1 MRLLAFFCLMTGLV
15 YVGPIR
21 GQGLAGEIRLE
32 VKDATGAAIEAS
44 GSIEG
49 LATGIHRDFRT
60 DAQGTHTFAALPFG
74 TYRLQIGRDG
84 FAAQSVRV
92 DVRSG
97 APIQQTIT
105 LAVAPIATTVEVSDS
120 VTLVNPQATSAAQ
133 YIRPDELRDR
143 ESAAPG
149 RSFIDLVNQQ
159 PGWLLEANGVLHP
172 RGSEYQVQYV
182 VDGIPLYDNRSPAF
196 AQSLGVDEFDSM
208 NVRTAGFPAEF
219 GRSLGG
225 VVELNTNRDP
235 VPGLHGQV
243 SYQGGSFDQQ
253 SGFASL
259 QYSRGR
265 NAISF
270 SGEGFTT
277 DRYLDAPVEQNYTNH
292 ASGGAF
298 SARFDRT
305 WSAADSTHAYIS
317 SRHTGFLVP
326 DEQLQQAAG
335 QRQDRTAGETLGQIS
350 HTHLFNS
357 SVLMQVRGMVRDTSA
372 LLWSNGF
379 SIPILP
385 TQDRGF
391 REGYLGGSV
400 SVTHGSHEFKAGG
413 DALFDSIHENFAY
426 RITAYEI
433 GGVQIFDPN
442 VPQSFRFSGQR
453 DGRQQSAF
461 VQDQW
466 HKGPLTLSAGL
477 RFDHYGVVADET
489 GWSPRLGAAYSIP
502 KAGLVLRA
510 SYDRVFQAPAMENL
524 LLASSD
530 LAAQL
535 GGGAFIPLRPSRGD
549 YFEAGFAKSVLGKMR
564 LDGTWY
570 RRKVDNFADDDLL
583 LNTGVSF
590 PIAFSHADIQGFE
603 AKLELPHWG
612 PVSGFVSYSNMLGR
626 GQLPVAGGLLLG
638 ADALSLVQ
646 GGGSFPISQDQR
658 NSFRGRVRV
667 QASRR
672 LWLALEGDYN
682 SGLPVDL
689 NIADMSFLTQQYGA
703 AILSKVNFERGRVR
717 PSASFDASA
726 GVSLYQLDR
735 KSVRLQADVFNLL
748 DRLNVID
755 FAGVL
760 SGTALQ
766 AGRNFA
772 VRLNA
777 SF

>member
-1 MRLLAFFCLMTGLV
+1 MRLLTFLCLATAV
-15 YVGPIR
+15 AC
-21 GQGLAGEIRLE
+21 GQSLTGEIRLE
-32 VKDATGAAIEAS
+32 VKDATGAAVEAS

-49 LATGIHRDFRT
+49 LATGVHRDYRT
-60 DAQGTHTFAALPFG
+60 DAQGTHTFTALPFG

-84 FAAQSVRV
+84 FASQSVRV
-92 DVRSG
+92 DVRSE
-97 APIQQTIT
+97 APIQQTVT
-105 LAVAPIATTVEVSDS
+105 LAVAAIATTVEVSDA

-133 YIRPDELRDR
+133 YIRPEELRDR
-143 ESAAPG
+143 ESGSPG

-196 AQSLGVDEFDSM
+196 AQSLGVDDFDSM

-225 VVELNTNRDP
+225 VVELNTNHDA
-235 VPGLHGQV
+235 VPGLHGQM

-265 NAISF
+265 NAVSL
-270 SGEGFTT
+270 SGEGFLT

-292 ASGGAF
+292 ASGGAI

-335 QRQDRTAGETLGQIS
+335 QRQDRTAGETLGQVS
-350 HTHLFNS
+350 HTHLFNAN
-357 SVLMQVRGMVRDTSA
+357 VVMQVRAMTRDTSA
-372 LLWSNGF
+372 VLWSNSL

-391 REGYLGGSV
+391 RDGYFGGSV
-400 SVTHGSHEFKAGG
+400 SVTHGSHEFKAGA

-426 RITAYEI
+426 LITAYKI
-433 GGVQIFDPN
+433 GTVQIFDPD
-442 VPQSFRFSGQR
+442 VPQSFQFNGRR

-477 RFDHYGVVADET
+477 RFDHYGVVADEN

-510 SYDRVFQAPAMENL
+510 SYDRIFQAPAMENL
-524 LLASSD
+524 LLASAD
-530 LAAQL
+530 LSAQL
-535 GGGAFIPLRPSRGD
+535 GGGAFLPLRPSRGD
-549 YFEAGFAKSVLGKMR
+549 YFEAGFSKSLLGKMR
-564 LDGTWY
+564 LDGSWY
-570 RRKVDNFADDDLL
+570 RRNVDNFADDDLL

-590 PIAFSHADIQGFE
+590 PIAFNHAEIRGFE

-612 PVSGFVSYSNMLGR
+612 PLSGFMSYSNLLGR
-626 GQLPVAGGLLLG
+626 GRLPVAGGLLLG
-638 ADALSLVQ
+638 DDAQGLVD
-646 GGGSFPISQDQR
+646 GAGSFPITQDQR

-667 QASRR
+667 QARR
-672 LWLALEGDYN
+672 RVWFALESDYN

-689 NIADMSFLTQQYGA
+689 NVADMAFLTQQYGA
-703 AILSKVNFERGRVR
+703 AILSKVNFDRGRVR

-726 GVSLYQLDR
+726 GVSLYQVDR
-735 KSVRLQADVFNLL
+735 RSMRLQGDVFNLF

-755 FAGVL
+755 FTGVL

-766 AGRNFA
+766 ARRNFA

>member
-1 MRLLAFFCLMTGLV
+1 MRLFAFFCLTTAV
-15 YVGPIR
+15 AC
-21 GQGLAGEIRLE
+21 GQSLSGEIRLE

-49 LATGIHRDFRT
+49 LATGVHRDYRT
-60 DAQGTHTFAALPFG
+60 DAQGMHTFAALPFG

-84 FAAQSVRV
+84 FAAQSIRV

-97 APIQQTIT
+97 TPIQQTVT
-105 LAVAPIATTVEVSDS
+105 LAVAAIATTVEVSDS

-133 YIRPDELRDR
+133 YIRPEELRDR
-143 ESAAPG
+143 ESGAPG

-225 VVELNTNRDP
+225 VVELNTNHDA
-235 VPGLHGQV
+235 VSGLHGQM

-270 SGEGFTT
+270 SGEGFLT

-305 WSAADSTHAYIS
+305 WSTADSTHAYMS

-326 DEQLQQAAG
+326 NEQLQQAAG
-335 QRQDRTAGETLGQIS
+335 QRQDRTAGETLGQVS
-350 HTHLFNS
+350 HTHLFNAN
-357 SVLMQVRGMVRDTSA
+357 VLLQLRGMLRDTSA
-372 LLWSNGF
+372 LLWSNSL
-379 SIPILP
+379 SIPIVP
-385 TQDRGF
+385 RQDRGF
-391 REGYLGGSV
+391 REGYFGGSV
-400 SVTHGSHEFKAGG
+400 SLMHGSHEFKAGA
-413 DALFDSIHENFAY
+413 DVLFDSIHENFSY
-426 RITAYEI
+426 LITAYNF
-433 GGVQIFDPN
+433 GTVQIFDAD
-442 VPQSFRFSGQR
+442 VPQSFRFQGQR

-461 VQDQW
+461 MQDQW

-477 RFDHYGVVADET
+477 RFDHYGVVADEI

-510 SYDRVFQAPAMENL
+510 AYDRIFQTPAMENL
-524 LLASSD
+524 LLASAD
-530 LAAQL
+530 LTALL
-535 GGGAFIPLRPSRGD
+535 GGGAFLPLRPSRGN
-549 YFEAGFAKSVLGKMR
+549 YFEAGFSKSLLGKIR
-564 LDGTWY
+564 LDGSWY
-570 RRKVDNFADDDLL
+570 LRKVDNFADDDLL

-590 PIAFSHADIQGFE
+590 PIAFSHADIRGFE

-612 PVSGFVSYSNMLGR
+612 PVSGFMSYSNMLGT

-638 ADALSLVQ
+638 NDAQSLVE
-646 GGGSFPISQDQR
+646 GAGSFPVTQDQR
-658 NSFRGRVRV
+658 NSLRGRLRI
-667 QASRR
+667 QAHRR
-672 LWLALEGDYN
+672 IWFAIESDYN

-689 NIADMSFLTQQYGA
+689 KGADMAFLTQQYGA
-703 AILSKVNFERGRVR
+703 AILSRVNFERGRVR

-726 GVSLYQLDR
+726 GVSLYQVDR
-735 KSVRLQADVFNLL
+735 KSLRLQADVFNLF

>member
-1 MRLLAFFCLMTGLV
+1 MAC
-15 YVGPIR
+15 
-21 GQGLAGEIRLE
+21 GQSLAGEIRLE
-32 VKDATGAAIEAS
+32 VKDATGAAVEAS

-49 LATGIHRDFRT
+49 LATGVHRDYRT
-60 DAQGTHTFAALPFG
+60 DAQGTHTFTALPFG

-92 DVRSG
+92 DVRSE
-97 APIQQTIT
+97 APIQQIVT
-105 LAVAPIATTVEVSDS
+105 LAVAAIATTVEVSDA

-133 YIRPDELRDR
+133 YIRPEELRDR
-143 ESAAPG
+143 ESGPPG

-196 AQSLGVDEFDSM
+196 AQSLGVDDFDSM

-225 VVELNTNRDP
+225 VVELNTNHDA
-235 VPGLHGQV
+235 VPGLHGQL

-253 SGFASL
+253 SGVASL
-259 QYSRGR
+259 QYARGR
-265 NAISF
+265 NAVSL
-270 SGEGFTT
+270 SGEGFLT

-292 ASGGAF
+292 ASGGAI

-305 WSAADSTHAYIS
+305 WSAADSTHVYIS

-335 QRQDRTAGETLGQIS
+335 QRQDRTAGETLGQVS
-350 HTHLFNS
+350 HTHLFNANV
-357 SVLMQVRGMVRDTSA
+357 VLQVRAMARDTSA
-372 LLWSNGF
+372 LLWSNSL

-385 TQDRGF
+385 AQDRGF
-391 REGYLGGSV
+391 REGYFGGSV
-400 SVTHGSHEFKAGG
+400 SVTHGSHEFKAGA

-426 RITAYEI
+426 LITAYKI
-433 GGVQIFDPN
+433 GTVQIFDPD
-442 VPQSFRFSGQR
+442 VPQSFQFNGRR

-466 HKGPLTLSAGL
+466 HKGPLTLSAGM
-477 RFDHYGVVADET
+477 RFDHYGVVADEK

-510 SYDRVFQAPAMENL
+510 SYDRIFQAPAMENL
-524 LLASSD
+524 LLASAD
-530 LAAQL
+530 LSKQL
-535 GGGAFIPLRPSRGD
+535 GGGAFLPLRPSRGD
-549 YFEAGFAKSVLGKMR
+549 YFEAGVSKSLLGKMR
-564 LDGTWY
+564 LDGSWY
-570 RRKVDNFADDDLL
+570 RRTVDNFADDDLL

-590 PIAFSHADIQGFE
+590 PIAFSHAQIRGFE

-612 PVSGFVSYSNMLGR
+612 PVSGFMSYSNLLGR
-626 GQLPVAGGLLLG
+626 GRLPVAGGLLLG
-638 ADALSLVQ
+638 DDAQGLVDSA
-646 GGGSFPISQDQR
+646 GSFPITQDQR

-667 QASRR
+667 QAHRR
-672 LWLALEGDYN
+672 LWLALESDYN

-689 NIADMSFLTQQYGA
+689 NVADMAFLTQQYGA
-703 AILSKVNFERGRVR
+703 AILSKVNFDRGRVR

-726 GVSLYQLDR
+726 GVSLYQVDR
-735 KSVRLQADVFNLL
+735 KSMRLQADVFNLF

-755 FAGVL
+755 FTGVL

-766 AGRNFA
+766 AGRSFA

>member
-1 MRLLAFFCLMTGLV
+1 MRLLAFFCLTAAV
-15 YVGPIR
+15 SC
-21 GQGLAGEIRLE
+21 GQSLAGEIRLE

-44 GSIEG
+44 GSIAG
-49 LATGIHRDFRT
+49 LATGVHRDYRT
-60 DAQGTHTFAALPFG
+60 DAQGTHSFTALPFG
-74 TYRLQIGRDG
+74 TYRLQIERDG

-92 DVRSG
+92 DVRSE

-105 LAVAPIATTVEVSDS
+105 LAVAAIATTVEVSDA

-133 YIRPDELRDR
+133 YIRPEELRDR
-143 ESAAPG
+143 ESGAPG

-182 VDGIPLYDNRSPAF
+182 VDGIPFYDNRSPAF
-196 AQSLGVDEFDSM
+196 AQSLGMDEFDSM

-225 VVELNTNRDP
+225 VVELNTNHDA
-235 VPGLHGQV
+235 VPGFHGQI

-259 QYSRGR
+259 QYAHGR
-265 NAISF
+265 NAVSF
-270 SGEGFTT
+270 SGEGFVT

-292 ASGGAF
+292 ASSGAF

-305 WSAADSTHAYIS
+305 WSTADSTHAYMS

-326 DEQLQQAAG
+326 NEQLQQAAG
-335 QRQDRTAGETLGQIS
+335 QRQDRTAGETLGQVS
-350 HTHLFNS
+350 HTHLFNAN
-357 SVLMQVRGMVRDTSA
+357 VLMQLRGMMRDTSA
-372 LLWSNGF
+372 LLWSNSL

-385 TQDRGF
+385 AQDRGF
-391 REGYLGGSV
+391 REGYFGGSV
-400 SVTHGSHEFKAGG
+400 SLTHGSHEFKAGG
-413 DALFDSIHENFAY
+413 DALFDSIHENFSY
-426 RITAYEI
+426 LITAYNF
-433 GGVQIFDPN
+433 GTVQIFDPDI
-442 VPQSFRFSGQR
+442 PQNFQFIRQR
-453 DGRQQSAF
+453 RGRQQSAF

-466 HKGPLTLSAGL
+466 HKGSLTLSAGL
-477 RFDHYGVVADET
+477 RFDHYGVVADEI

-510 SYDRVFQAPAMENL
+510 SYDRIFQAPAMENL
-524 LLASSD
+524 LLASAD
-530 LAAQL
+530 LTTQL
-535 GGGAFIPLRPSRGD
+535 GGGAFLPLRPSRGN
-549 YFEAGFAKSVLGKMR
+549 YFEAGFSKSLLGKMR
-564 LDGTWY
+564 LDGSWY
-570 RRKVDNFADDDLL
+570 LRKVDNFADDDLL

-590 PIAFSHADIQGFE
+590 PIAFSHADIRGFE

-612 PVSGFVSYSNMLGR
+612 PVSGFMSYSNMLGT

-638 ADALSLVQ
+638 GDAESLVE
-646 GGGSFPISQDQR
+646 GTGSFPITQDQR
-658 NSFRGRVRV
+658 NSLRARLRI
-667 QASRR
+667 QAHRR
-672 LWLALEGDYN
+672 LWFAVESDYN

-689 NIADMSFLTQQYGA
+689 KGSDMDFLTQQYGA
-703 AILSKVNFERGRVR
+703 AILNKVNFDRGRVR

-726 GVSLYQLDR
+726 GLSLYQLDR
-735 KSVRLQADVFNLL
+735 KTVRLQADVFNVF

>member
-1 MRLLAFFCLMTGLV
+1 MRLLAFFFLTAAVAC
-15 YVGPIR
+15 
-21 GQGLAGEIRLE
+21 GQSLAGEIRLE
-32 VKDATGAAIEAS
+32 VKDATGAGIEAT

-49 LATGIHRDFRT
+49 LATGVHRDYRT
-60 DAQGTHTFAALPFG
+60 DARGTRTFTGLPFG

-92 DVRSG
+92 DVRSE
-97 APIQQTIT
+97 APIQQTVT
-105 LAVAPIATTVEVSDS
+105 LAVAVIATTVEVSDS

-133 YIRPDELRDR
+133 YIRPEELRDR
-143 ESAAPG
+143 ESGAPG

-196 AQSLGVDEFDSM
+196 SQSLGVDEFDSM

-225 VVELNTNRDP
+225 VVELNTNHDA
-235 VPGLHGQV
+235 VPGLHGQM
-243 SYQGGSFDQQ
+243 SYQAGSFDQQ

-265 NAISF
+265 NAVSL
-270 SGEGFTT
+270 SGEGFLT

-292 ASGGAF
+292 ASGGAL

-305 WSAADSTHAYIS
+305 WSAADSTHGYMS

-335 QRQDRTAGETLGQIS
+335 QRQDRTAGETLGQVS
-350 HTHLFNS
+350 HTHLFNAR
-357 SVLMQVRGMVRDTSA
+357 VLMQVRGMVRDTSA
-372 LLWSNGF
+372 LLWSNSL

-400 SVTHGSHEFKAGG
+400 SVTHGSHELKAGA
-413 DALFDSIHENFAY
+413 DSLFDSIHENFGY
-426 RITAYEI
+426 LITAYKI
-433 GGVQIFDPN
+433 GTVRIFDRD
-442 VPQSFRFSGQR
+442 VPQSFQFSGQR

-489 GWSPRLGAAYSIP
+489 AWSPRLGAAYSIP

-510 SYDRVFQAPAMENL
+510 SYDRIFQSPAMENL
-524 LLASSD
+524 LLVSAD
-530 LAAQL
+530 LSAQL
-535 GGGAFIPLRPSRGD
+535 GGGAFLPLRPSRGD
-549 YFEAGFAKSVLGKMR
+549 YFEAGFAKSILGKLR
-564 LDGTWY
+564 LDGSWY
-570 RRKVDNFADDDLL
+570 RRQVDHFADDDLL

-590 PIAFSHADIQGFE
+590 PIAFSHAEIRGFE

-612 PVSGFVSYSNMLGR
+612 PVSGFMSYSNLLGR
-626 GQLPVAGGLLLG
+626 GRLPVAGGLLLG
-638 ADALSLVQ
+638 DDAQSLVA
-646 GGGSFPISQDQR
+646 GAGTFPITQDQR

-667 QASRR
+667 QAHRR
-672 LWLALEGDYN
+672 MWLALESDYN

-689 NIADMSFLTQQYGA
+689 NVADMAFLRQQYGA

-726 GVSLYQLDR
+726 GVSLYQVDR
-735 KSVRLQADVFNLL
+735 KSVRLQADVFNLF

-755 FAGVL
+755 FTGVL

>member
-1 MRLLAFFCLMTGLV
+1 MRLLVFLCLMMGLV
-15 YVGPIR
+15 YVGPMR
-21 GQGLAGEIRLE
+21 GQSLAGEIRLE

-44 GSIEG
+44 GFIEG
-49 LATGIHRDFRT
+49 LATGVHRDYRT
-60 DAQGTHTFAALPFG
+60 DAQGTHTFTSLPFG
-74 TYRLQIGRDG
+74 IYRLQIGRDG
-84 FAAQSVRV
+84 FATQSVRM
-92 DVRSG
+92 DVHSE
-97 APIQQTIT
+97 APIQQNIT
-105 LAVAPIATTVEVSDS
+105 LAVAELATTVEVSDS

-143 ESAAPG
+143 ESSAPG

-225 VVELNTNRDP
+225 VVELNTNHDP
-235 VPGLHGQV
+235 VPGLHGQI

-259 QYSRGR
+259 QYARGR
-265 NAISF
+265 NAVSF
-270 SGEGFTT
+270 SGEGFLT

-335 QRQDRTAGETLGQIS
+335 QRQDRTAGETLGQVS
-350 HTHLFNS
+350 HTHLFNAN
-357 SVLMQVRGMVRDTSA
+357 VLMQLRVMVRDTSA
-372 LLWSNGF
+372 LLWSNSF

-391 REGYLGGSV
+391 REGYFGGSV
-400 SVTHGSHEFKAGG
+400 SATHGSHEFKVGA

-426 RITAYEI
+426 LITAYTI
-433 GGVQIFDPN
+433 GSAQIFDPHI
-442 VPQSFRFSGQR
+442 PQNFQFIGQR
-453 DGRQQSAF
+453 DGHQQAAF
-461 VQDQW
+461 IQDQW
-466 HKGPLTLSAGL
+466 HKGPFTLSAGL
-477 RFDHYGVVADET
+477 RFDHYDVVADET
-489 GWSPRLGAAYSIP
+489 AWSPRLGAAYSIP

-510 SYDRVFQAPAMENL
+510 SYDRIFQDPALENL
-524 LLASSD
+524 LLASAD
-530 LAAQL
+530 LTAQL
-535 GGGAFIPLRPSRGD
+535 AGGAFLPLRPSRGD
-549 YFEAGFAKSVLGKMR
+549 YLEAGFSKSLFGKMR
-564 LDGTWY
+564 LDGSWY
-570 RRKVDNFADDDLL
+570 RRMVDNFADDDLL

-590 PIAFSHADIQGFE
+590 PIAFSHADIRGFE

-612 PVSGFVSYSNMLGR
+612 PVSGFLSYSNMLGT

-638 ADALSLVQ
+638 NDAQSLVE
-646 GGGSFPISQDQR
+646 GAGSFPISQDQR
-658 NSFRGRVRV
+658 NTFRGRVRV
-667 QASRR
+667 QAHRR
-672 LWLALEGDYN
+672 LWFALESEYN
-682 SGLPVDL
+682 SGLPVELD
-689 NIADMSFLTQQYGA
+689 IADMTFLTQQYGA

-726 GVSLYQLDR
+726 GVNLYQLDR
-735 KSVRLQADVFNLL
+735 KSVRLQADVFNLFN
-748 DRLNVID
+748 RLNVID

-766 AGRNFA
+766 AGRSFA

>member
-1 MRLLAFFCLMTGLV
+1 MRWLALLCLTTAV
-15 YVGPIR
+15 AC
-21 GQGLAGEIRLE
+21 GQGLTGKIRLE
-32 VKDATGAAIEAS
+32 VKDETGAAIEAS

-60 DAQGTHTFAALPFG
+60 DAQGTHTFTALPFG
-74 TYRLQIGRDG
+74 TYRLQIGREG
-84 FAAQSVRV
+84 FAAQSIRV
-92 DVRSG
+92 DVRSE
-97 APIQQTIT
+97 APIQQSVT

-120 VTLVNPQATSAAQ
+120 VTLVNPQGTSAAQ

-225 VVELNTNRDP
+225 VVELNTNHDP
-235 VPGLHGQV
+235 VPGLHGQM
-243 SYQGGSFDQQ
+243 SFQGGSFNQQ

-265 NAISF
+265 NTVSL
-270 SGEGFTT
+270 SGEGFLT

-292 ASGGAF
+292 ASGEAV

-305 WSAADSTHAYIS
+305 WSAADSTHAYIT

-350 HTHLFNS
+350 HTHLFNAR
-357 SVLMQVRGMVRDTSA
+357 VLMQVRGMVRDTSA
-372 LLWSNGF
+372 RLWSNSL

-400 SVTHGSHEFKAGG
+400 SATYGSHEFKAGA
-413 DALFDSIHENFAY
+413 DALFDSIHEKFAY
-426 RITAYEI
+426 LITTYKI
-433 GGVQIFDPN
+433 DGVQIFDPN
-442 VPQSFRFSGQR
+442 VPQSFRFTGQR

-477 RFDHYGVVADET
+477 RFDHYGVVADEA

-530 LAAQL
+530 LTAQL
-535 GGGAFIPLRPSRGD
+535 GGGVFIPLRPSRGD

-570 RRKVDNFADDDLL
+570 RRRVDHFADDDLL

-590 PIAFSHADIQGFE
+590 PIAFSHADIRGFE

-612 PVSGFVSYSNMLGR
+612 PVSGFLSYSNMLGR

-638 ADALSLVQ
+638 DAQGLVE
-646 GGGSFPISQDQR
+646 GAGSFPITQDQR
-658 NSFRGRVRV
+658 NSFRGRVRI

-672 LWLALEGDYN
+672 VWLALESDYN
-682 SGLPVDL
+682 SGLPVEL
-689 NIADMSFLTQQYGA
+689 NIADMTFLTQQYGA
-703 AILSKVNFERGRVR
+703 AILSKVNFERSRVR

-726 GVSLYQLDR
+726 GISLYQLDR
-735 KSVRLQADVFNLL
+735 KSVRLQADVFNLF

-755 FAGVL
+755 FEGVL

-772 VRLNA
+772 LRLNA

>member
-1 MRLLAFFCLMTGLV
+1 MRLLAFFCLMTAV
-15 YVGPIR
+15 AC
-21 GQGLAGEIRLE
+21 GQSLSGEIRLE

-49 LATGIHRDFRT
+49 LATGVHRDYRT

-84 FAAQSVRV
+84 FATQFIRV
-92 DVRSG
+92 DVRSE
-97 APIQQTIT
+97 APLQRTVT
-105 LAVAPIATTVEVSDS
+105 LAVAVIATTVEVSDS

-133 YIRPDELRDR
+133 YIRPEELRDR
-143 ESAAPG
+143 ESGAPG

-182 VDGIPLYDNRSPAF
+182 VDGIPFYDNRSPAF

-225 VVELNTNRDP
+225 VVELNTNHDA
-235 VPGLHGQV
+235 VPGLHGQI

-270 SGEGFTT
+270 SGEGFLT

-292 ASGGAF
+292 ASGGAV

-305 WSAADSTHAYIS
+305 WSPADSTHAYIS

-335 QRQDRTAGETLGQIS
+335 QRQDRTAGETLGQVS
-350 HTHLFNS
+350 HTHLFNAR
-357 SVLMQVRGMVRDTSA
+357 VLMQVRAMARDTSA
-372 LLWSNGF
+372 LLWSNSL

-385 TQDRGF
+385 THDRGF

-400 SVTHGSHEFKAGG
+400 SVTRGSHELKAGA

-426 RITAYEI
+426 LITAYTI
-433 GGVQIFDPN
+433 GPVQIFDAD
-442 VPQSFRFSGQR
+442 VPQRFQFSGQR

-489 GWSPRLGAAYSIP
+489 GWSPRLGVAYSIP

-510 SYDRVFQAPAMENL
+510 AYDRIFQAPAMENL
-524 LLASSD
+524 LLASAD
-530 LAAQL
+530 LSAQL
-535 GGGAFIPLRPSRGD
+535 GGGAFLPLRPSRGD
-549 YFEAGFAKSVLGKMR
+549 YFEAGFAKTLLGKMR
-564 LDGTWY
+564 LDGSWY
-570 RRKVDNFADDDLL
+570 RRNVDHFADDDLL

-590 PIAFSHADIQGFE
+590 PIAFSHAEIRGFE

-612 PVSGFVSYSNMLGR
+612 PVSGFMSYSNLLGR

-638 ADALSLVQ
+638 DNAQALVE
-646 GGGSFPISQDQR
+646 GAGFFPITQDQR
-658 NSFRGRVRV
+658 NSFRGRLRV
-667 QASRR
+667 QAHRR
-672 LWLALEGDYN
+672 VWFAIESDYN

-689 NIADMSFLTQQYGA
+689 KGADMAFLTQQYGA

-717 PSASFDASA
+717 PSASIDASA
-726 GVSLYQLDR
+726 GVTLYQVDR
-735 KSVRLQADVFNLL
+735 KSVRLQADIFNLF

-755 FAGVL
+755 FVGVL

-766 AGRNFA
+766 AGRSFA